1 MTKKHD
7 FSDQLL
13 DHIIDKTGV
22 IEFLENHKDPR
33 TIPEFQEEIRLL
45 AKQHNKAGVVINR
58 LIQKPLNLLGVRPEY
73 IYKLILAWPRLSSGK
88 WDIKS
93 SRGRVTWARLM
104 YKQLSPALSIPDVAK
119 YLNQII
125 RNIYG
130 QTYKKR
136 SIEKVLMRKPL

>member
-7 FSDQLL
+7 FSEQLL

-45 AKQHNKAGVVINR
+45 AKQHNKAGVVVNR
-58 LIQKPLNLLGVRPEY
+58 LIQKPLNLPGVRPEY

-88 WDIKS
+88 WDIES
-93 SRGRVTWARLM
+93 SRGRATWVRLM
-104 YKQLSPALSIPDVAK
+104 YRQLSPALSIPGAAD
-119 YLNQII
+119 YLNRII
-125 RNIYG
+125 SIVYG
-130 QTYKKR
+130 QTYEKR
-136 SIEKVLMRKPL
+136 SIRKVLQRNPL